1 MKNRLLLSFLLL
13 FASRLPAAGLDSPDF
28 RNLFAREQAPPGVV
42 VELIEWQPGS
52 WQWATPLLI
61 ELRERLRQRFPGTDL
76 AIVSHGGEQ
85 FQLTRE
91 RRSEQPQATAG
102 LQGLVDDGV
111 DLFVCGTHSSWRD
124 VPEDA
129 YLDFVKVAPSGPA
142 RINDYIELGYV
153 HVRLDRPE
161 P

>member
-1 MKNRLLLSFLLL
+1 MKHLSLALTLMFSL
-13 FASRLPAAGLDSPDF
+13 FSGAGAAGLDTPDI
-28 RNLFAREQAPPGVV
+28 RKLFDLPEAPPGVV
-42 VELIEWQPGS
+42 VELIEWEAGS

-61 ELRERLRQRFPGTDL
+61 ELRQRLRQRFPETDL

-91 RRSEQPQATAG
+91 RRDEQPQALAR

-124 VPEDA
+124 VPDSA

-153 HVRLDRPE
+153 HIRLDRP
-161 P
+161 

>member
-1 MKNRLLLSFLLL
+1 MKPRLLLCLVLILGLST
-13 FASRLPAAGLDSPDF
+13 ATAGGLDSPDF
-28 RNLFAREQAPPGVV
+28 RNLFARQEAPPGVV
-42 VELIEWQPGS
+42 VELIEWDSNS

-61 ELRERLRQRFPGTDL
+61 ELRERLRQRFPETDL

-91 RRSEQPQATAG
+91 RRAEQPEALRQ

-124 VPEDA
+124 VPADA
-129 YLDFVKVAPSGPA
+129 YLEFVRVAPSGPA
-142 RINDYIELGYV
+142 RINDYIDLGYV
-153 HVRLDRPE
+153 PVRLDRP
-161 P
+161 